1 MIERQK
7 KDRSHLKRQSHH
19 CPKIGSTSPIIRE
32 GGPPGAPRNP
42 ASSVCSFQSLVLPFL
57 CPTVC
62 PLFCNFHTSSTL
74 SNLNTEQQRW
84 ESQSVP
90 LGFQSSLVPTS
101 TERTGVYSLVG
112 AFSKNSETRQDSGGH
127 TELWP
132 QDSGR
137 RRAANEWTHRTD
149 SDASAGRQ
157 QSESFALL
165 CSTHSPLDVFVA
177 VQHMF

>member
-19 CPKIGSTSPIIRE
+19 CHKIGSTSPIMRE

-42 ASSVCSFQSLVLPFL
+42 ASSVCSFESLVLPFL

-62 PLFCNFHTSSTL
+62 PLFCNFHTPSTL
-74 SNLNTEQQRW
+74 SNLNTEQQKW

-90 LGFQSSLVPTS
+90 LGFQSSLVPKS
-101 TERTGVYSLVG
+101 TERAGSYSLLG
-112 AFSKNSETRQDSGGH
+112 TFSKNSGTHQDSGGD

-132 QDSGR
+132 QESGK
-137 RRAANEWTHRTD
+137 RRAANEWTHRTGQRRI
-149 SDASAGRQ
+149 SGK
-157 QSESFALL
+157 
-165 CSTHSPLDVFVA
+165 TIV
-177 VQHMF
+177 